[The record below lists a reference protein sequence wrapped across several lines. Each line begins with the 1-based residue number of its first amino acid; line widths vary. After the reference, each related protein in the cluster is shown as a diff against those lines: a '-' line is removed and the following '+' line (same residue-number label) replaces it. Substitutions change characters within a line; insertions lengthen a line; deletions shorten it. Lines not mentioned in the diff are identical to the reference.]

1 MCVRFR
7 NGRLH
12 ASTIARSPRW
22 RSDQIQV
29 CSGSGRRI
37 GMAAVPSSRI
47 RACSRGS
54 LAAPSAPATGG
65 GVSSAT
71 QWSRTFS
78 AFIPV

>member
-29 CSGSGRRI
+29 VFRVRSENRDGGR
-37 GMAAVPSSRI
+37 AE
-47 RACSRGS
+47 
-54 LAAPSAPATGG
+54 LAHQGL
-65 GVSSAT
+65 
-71 QWSRTFS
+71 Q
-78 AFIPV
+78 